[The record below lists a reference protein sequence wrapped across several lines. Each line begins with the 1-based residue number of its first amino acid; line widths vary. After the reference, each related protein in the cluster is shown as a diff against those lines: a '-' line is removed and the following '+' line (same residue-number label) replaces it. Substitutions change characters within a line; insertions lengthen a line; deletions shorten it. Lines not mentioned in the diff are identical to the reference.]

1 MTDSSN
7 RLVMLLLGLASV
19 VIILFGI
26 RNGATIINP
35 ILLSTVITITVL
47 PVPSKLTRRGLPG
60 WLALVLTIL
69 LVVFILA
76 LVILTVYFS
85 ITRLSTEL
93 PQYLDSAS
101 ARMAEM
107 LPSTQADSGV
117 DSSTSTAV
125 AQMG

>member
-107 LPSTQADSGV
+107 LPSTQADTGV